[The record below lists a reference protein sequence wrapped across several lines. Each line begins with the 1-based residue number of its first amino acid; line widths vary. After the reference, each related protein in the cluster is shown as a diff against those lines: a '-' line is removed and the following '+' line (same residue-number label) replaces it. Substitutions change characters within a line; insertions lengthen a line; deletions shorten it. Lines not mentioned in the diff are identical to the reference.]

1 MHVAISKMAN
11 VSIARRS
18 NLRLIVLA
26 AVVLCFVKLQQK
38 RAVYTEL
45 PGYLVSFSQSVRNH
59 SGVAR

>member
-11 VSIARRS
+11 ARRS
-18 NLRLIVLA
+18 NLRLIVLT